1 MKSIFK
7 NLFSIFETDSREK
20 QIRMGFK
27 IFNFSFKTAMFFDG
41 FPGVCR
47 TLSELQKSLK
57 VEQTLIRSRV
67 SQAVRRSAAKIM
79 LAKSKVK
86 TEQKKF
92 FIQF

>member
-7 NLFSIFETDSREK
+7 NLFSIFETDSSREK

-27 IFNFSFKTAMFFDG
+27 IFNFSFKTAMFFDC

-47 TLSELQKSLK
+47 ALSELQKSLK

-86 TEQKKF
+86 IEQKKVF
-92 FIQF
+92 